1 MGPRSI
7 MPRFKPLP
15 EVPRCERLHRQYRV
29 LAISFAIPGR
39 YHLVFVMA
47 PFRAAISLAIPDG
60 CNGLR
65 LDGAAWGGRSGLGP

>member
-1 MGPRSI
+1 

-15 EVPRCERLHRQYRV
+15 EVPRRDRLHRKDRV

-39 YHLVFVMA
+39 YGLVFVMA
-47 PFRAAISLAIPDG
+47 PLSAAISLAIPDG

-65 LDGAAWGGRSGLGP
+65 LDGGAWDVRSGLGP